1 MLIFADDISDKI
13 LRLNSMTSEWMD
25 AKKAST
31 VIEVGDEIQ
40 FEVKSVDVQ
49 EFGDFM
55 LIGSLKNTKRTG
67 SITSIKQ
74 KYLLANHQTVVS
86 LVSKSLSK
94 YSAIKD

>member
-1 MLIFADDISDKI
+1 VLIFADDISDKI

>member
-1 MLIFADDISDKI
+1 
-13 LRLNSMTSEWMD
+13 MTSEWMD

-94 YSAIKD
+94 YSAIKDWENQRDLE